1 MNCIGIQNIT
11 EKELNY
17 SYDKHYRETALSLK
31 KAKTENEKN
40 EIKNASKQTL
50 QKLLKNISININYI
64 SSNFINLLLSKNSAQ
79 YLWILYSKYDNE
91 ENYLDK
97 ISSILKQQN
106 TVIRG
111 GTNTYK
117 VNGWM
122 AHTLYV
128 YQITNYNIPENI
140 GLLNFNQSEENI
152 NQVNILNQ
160 IYKTLTNESKFIL
173 KIFAL
178 IHDIGV
184 IEDINQ
190 HANTGIKYVK
200 QVLEEIGLTQN
211 ILDKNNI
218 NLSLSDLITTLK
230 ILIKDHILITLL
242 SAESNDKY
250 VENKYKSLLHLLP
263 ELGNSKNDIPKILF
277 LLAYADV
284 IGVDESL
291 MNSEKFNRIND
302 CYNFFKQITEGI
314 SVKRNKE
321 KVAIERICDMTGES
335 SIQNLSTIFDSILE
349 KQDINKAQF
358 VEDMYNIKLMR
369 FTGVLLKNL
378 KDINFSIKIYYE
390 LFELLGELSGKNEL
404 TNYTITFLPDK
415 HESLFIEQ
423 FKNGNFFKCI
433 NKMKKEKQN
442 NCTYEN
448 INIINGTD
456 SDGKFLNIRII

>member
-11 EKELNY
+11 ELNY

>member
-106 TVIRG
+106 TVIRR